1 MKRMFGWIL
10 RRLNFHRPLKST
22 LFCARLLICAVAC
35 SLSADGQDKVSPAK
49 PVPVT
54 PLIVTIGTYPNR
66 ITNSALLDR
75 ERVVIRDRATWENMW
90 TRIGLPRATIDPK
103 TGRFQEIHDPLPEID
118 FAQEMLVVVAMGQRP
133 SSGYSITV
141 EGAKDF
147 ADRIEVEVRSISPK
161 GCIVFTMMTSPIDI
175 VRVPRTDKT
184 VVFHETEVVKDCK

>member
-90 TRIGLPRATIDPK
+90 
-103 TGRFQEIHDPLPEID
+103 
-118 FAQEMLVVVAMGQRP
+118 
-133 SSGYSITV
+133 
-141 EGAKDF
+141 
-147 ADRIEVEVRSISPK
+147 
-161 GCIVFTMMTSPIDI
+161 
-175 VRVPRTDKT
+175 
-184 VVFHETEVVKDCK
+184 